1 VTKIIFRPFA
11 LPRFN
16 PAWKAG
22 CSGCRHLEAYV
33 AGRRLRRSDEAH
45 TILVCMGAPAKHGGG
60 GLINAIEARDPH
72 GWCGPLADKWESA

>member
-1 VTKIIFRPFA
+1 VNQIIFRPFD

-16 PAWKAG
+16 PAWKTG
-22 CSGCRHLEAYV
+22 CTGCRHLVSRA
-33 AGRRLRRSDEAH
+33 SDHKRKHEAH
-45 TILVCMGAPAKHGGG
+45 TILICKSAPAKHGGG